1 MTERK
6 RKSLI
11 ALFSFIGIAALLY
24 KSGVLEH
31 FSLAAVK
38 AKSLALKG
46 FVATNYWESVFIYIV
61 VYMLAIALVLP
72 IVMPIALLGGFLF
85 YTIPATVYSSAGV
98 LGGMLISYFLM
109 HSVFHAYVDRWVAGR
124 LDRFRVA
131 IAKYGANYFLM
142 LYLLSIVP
150 SFILAALAV
159 VAKIPV
165 RTFIWITVVGNIPL
179 LFICSLAGRQLATIH
194 SVHDIL
200 SPQVLLSFALLA
212 LLAMVPIF
220 LRRFKE
226 RFDL

>member
-11 ALFSFIGIAALLY
+11 ALFSLIGLTALLY
-24 KSGVLEH
+24 KSGLLEH
-31 FSLAAVK
+31 FSLAAIK
-38 AKSLALKG
+38 EKSIALKEL
-46 FVATNYWESVFIYIV
+46 VASHYWESVFIYVV
-61 VYMLAIALVLP
+61 VYMFAIALALP

-98 LGGMLISYFLM
+98 LGGMLISLFLM
-109 HSVFHAYVDRWVAGR
+109 RSVFHTYVERWVGGK
-124 LDRFRVA
+124 LDRFKNA

-150 SFILAALAV
+150 SFVLTALAV
-159 VAKIPV
+159 VADIPLK
-165 RTFIWITVVGNIPL
+165 TFIWITIVGNIPL

-200 SPQVLLSFALLA
+200 SPSVLLSFALLA
-212 LLAMVPIF
+212 LLAMLPIF
-220 LRRFKE
+220 MRRFKE
-226 RFDL
+226 RFDF